1 MSLPGRKHSSVLN
14 SRHRGSNGGGS
25 PWSAIG
31 FLRSLPHVQTHI
43 TFPSCQDVPGNSSV
57 CEHMQW
63 AQVQRKPMR
72 CRHTIC
78 HRRFFLRHS
87 LRSELTHLPG
97 QRALTRSPWAVP
109 SCTGPRP
116 GGDHRS
122 DVTQIFLGL
131 PYVVSVLCHKSG
143 QVDRSQQQDSKLCST
158 RCQEIHTHMLRSN
171 RFVGDSGLFFHKCLR
186 TN

>member
-1 MSLPGRKHSSVLN
+1 M
-14 SRHRGSNGGGS
+14 
-25 PWSAIG
+25 
-31 FLRSLPHVQTHI
+31 QTHV

-63 AQVQRKPMR
+63 AQIQRKPMR

-97 QRALTRSPWAVP
+97 QWALTRSPWAVP

-122 DVTQIFLGL
+122 DVTQILLGL
-131 PYVVSVLCHKSG
+131 PYVASVLCHKSG
-143 QVDRSQQQDSKLCST
+143 QVGLNSKTPNYAVHGARRCVHTCSGAT
-158 RCQEIHTHMLRSN
+158 ALSLLRVC
-171 RFVGDSGLFFHKCLR
+171 FI
-186 TN
+186 TNVLEQIKKQ